1 MTLGARLLL
10 LVLLAAVPIFLVQIF
25 HDYQLREN
33 RRTSFVQTVETL
45 AGLVAAREDRIVE
58 GARLLLTTASYL
70 QSIRDRD
77 VEQCNSRLQEI
88 AAQVPELT
96 ALAVLTP
103 TGERWCVSLTGTGPI
118 NVGDRDYFKETIRS
132 GTLQTSNYIL
142 GRQTGEG
149 SIAFTYP
156 VRGSTGTT
164 DSVVFL
170 AYRTTV
176 LSQMLNDPPLP
187 QGAVVVLVGA
197 DGVVAARWPDP
208 QMWVGKDLSSSDVV
222 RRAIEERRG
231 VHRGESE
238 WAGSGEY
245 AFAFTPM
252 RPPTNLTVLVGL
264 PLAPSL
270 QEADAIFWRE
280 VAWTTLIFL
289 IAAIAALIGGQLLFG
304 RPLRALQ
311 SSVDTLAHGD
321 FSTRPSAQLRS
332 SKELRVLAAHFENMA
347 KALEERQSQLVRAL
361 QQKELLLKEVNHRV
375 KNSLQL
381 VASLLGLQR
390 ARIKDPEARR
400 QFDEAGRRINTVA
413 KIHQR
418 LYRDEDVDRVA
429 FDKFLHELCDELKNA
444 MSDGQEISIV
454 CEASSCQLPTEDV
467 IPLALIVNE
476 LVTNAVKYSYPD
488 RSGVIR
494 VECQSQDETLVLSVS
509 DTGCRLDQDFD
520 PAKNTG
526 LGMKMISALVKQ
538 LRATFRLTQ
547 DAKGKAFTVRLP
559 LSEEG

>member
-1 MTLGARLLL
+1 VTLGARLIL
-10 LVLLAAVPIFLVQIF
+10 LVLLAAVPVFAVQIL

-33 RRTSFVQTVETL
+33 RKTSFVQTVETL
-45 AGLVAAREDRIVE
+45 AGLVAARQDRIVE

-70 QSIRDRD
+70 QS
-77 VEQCNSRLQEI
+77 VHEQDTERCNQRLQEI
-88 AAQVPELT
+88 AEQVPELT
-96 ALAVLTP
+96 ALAVLSP
-103 TGERWCVSLTGTGPI
+103 TGERWCVSLTDTGPI
-118 NVGDRDYFKETIRS
+118 NLGDRDYFKETIRS

-149 SIAFTYP
+149 SIVFTYP
-156 VRGSTGTT
+156 VKSATGTIE
-164 DSVVFL
+164 SVVFL

-187 QGAVVVLVGA
+187 QGAVVALLGA

-208 QMWVGKDLSSSDVV
+208 QMWVGKNLSSSEVV
-222 RRAIEERRG
+222 KRAVQERRG
-231 VHRGESE
+231 VHRGEAE
-238 WAGSGEY
+238 WIGSGEY

-264 PLAPSL
+264 PLSPAL
-270 QEADAIFWRE
+270 READAIFWQA
-280 VAWTTLIFL
+280 VIWTTLIFGL
-289 IAAIAALIGGQLLFG
+289 AAIVALIGGQLMFG

-311 SSVDTLAHGD
+311 LSVDALASGD
-321 FSTRPSAQLRS
+321 FTARPSAQVRG
-332 SKELRVLAAHFENMA
+332 SKELRVLASHFEAMA
-347 KALEERQSQLVRAL
+347 RALEERRAQLMRAL

-418 LYRDEDVDRVA
+418 LYQDEDIDRVA
-429 FDKFLHELCDELKNA
+429 FDKFLHQLCDELNNVA
-444 MSDGQEISIV
+444 SDGGNIRIV
-454 CEASSCQLPTEDV
+454 CDASACQLPTEDV

-488 RSGVIR
+488 GAGVIR
-494 VECQSQDETLVLSVS
+494 VKCQSEEKTLVLSVS
-509 DTGCRLDQDFD
+509 DTGSKLDQEFD
-520 PAKNTG
+520 PSKSTG
-526 LGMKMISALVKQ
+526 LGMKMITALTKQ
-538 LRATFRLTQ
+538 LRATFSLTQ
-547 DAKGKAFTVRLP
+547 DSRGKSFTVRLP